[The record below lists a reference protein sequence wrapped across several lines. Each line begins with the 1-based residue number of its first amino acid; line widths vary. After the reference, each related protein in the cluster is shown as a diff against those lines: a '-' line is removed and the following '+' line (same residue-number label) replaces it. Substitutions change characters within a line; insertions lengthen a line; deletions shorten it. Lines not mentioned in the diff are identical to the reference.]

1 MNGYSMTSSCV
12 AVRMRTLAFERPC
25 CFVSN
30 SFVILPTDLEGL
42 REDLLGTF
50 YVGLLQSGFQR
61 KIVKWREL
69 SSNNSEKSGKHAV
82 MNLIMQS
89 QFFLSDSVAM
99 LLEFSCRNFRSFK
112 GEVRL
117 TLLLVNAYKSTP
129 KISHPF
135 ALLVPGRTE
144 CSALLPFIAPTRL
157 GRRIFSRQSFL
168 QRASFW
174 VEASPRFT
182 RLS

>member
-1 MNGYSMTSSCV
+1 MTSSCV

-99 LLEFSCRNFRSFK
+99 LLEFSCMNFRSFK

-117 TLLLVNAYKSTP
+117 TLLP
-129 KISHPF
+129 
-135 ALLVPGRTE
+135 
-144 CSALLPFIAPTRL
+144 ALLPFIAPTRL

-168 QRASFW
+168 QRASLW